1 MYKNAVGLLNDAL
14 CEIYWAGPKKHNI
27 GMGYICEND
36 EPFVLDTDRNEP
48 PEPSF
53 PGPALEVADIG
64 NDAEFFPA
72 HILSNVYRSNKKPDA
87 RFTVGVFDLTELREH
102 GRPVYHNKKT
112 NSWLSYSYNPMEQ
125 RPEDGK
131 WKFSNR
137 QQVGQSIAGNAFLE
151 SQAENPAEISSDS
164 NCFYFKTYGPKKNR
178 RFKKLNCPTDPE
190 LIGIND
196 GSAVVG
202 IEFVKIP
209 KSRASMLNGLYQQVD
224 PPTETLQGPI
234 YQKVGGEIYAIKRN
248 GRWEFVE
255 PRDLHTKKYY
265 IHINSDGEALNSDT
279 TATGGWGKKVVNV
292 NFFTLE

>member
-1 MYKNAVGLLNDAL
+1 
-14 CEIYWAGPKKHNI
+14 
-27 GMGYICEND
+27 
-36 EPFVLDTDRNEP
+36 
-48 PEPSF
+48 
-53 PGPALEVADIG
+53 
-64 NDAEFFPA
+64 
-72 HILSNVYRSNKKPDA
+72 
-87 RFTVGVFDLTELREH
+87 
-102 GRPVYHNKKT
+102 
-112 NSWLSYSYNPMEQ
+112 MEQ

-151 SQAENPAEISSDS
+151 SQDSLRLNFVNLLMYYFEYFFAFLSKAENPAEISSDS

-224 PPTETLQGPI
+224 PPTETLQGKCSI
-234 YQKVGGEIYAIKRN
+234 EEMK
-248 GRWEFVE
+248 
-255 PRDLHTKKYY
+255 
-265 IHINSDGEALNSDT
+265 
-279 TATGGWGKKVVNV
+279 
-292 NFFTLE
+292 